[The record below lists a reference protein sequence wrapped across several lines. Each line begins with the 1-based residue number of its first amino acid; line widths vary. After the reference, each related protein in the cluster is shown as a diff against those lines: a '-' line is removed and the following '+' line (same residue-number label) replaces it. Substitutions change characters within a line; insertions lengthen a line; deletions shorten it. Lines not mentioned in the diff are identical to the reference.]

1 MQKQVMDKVKA
12 INSNLNRMPVD
23 DIDLQFNQKH
33 EQAMRDNV
41 KGLFDLIKL
50 VDKQT
55 GQEYVDQT
63 YLKAYLSNQNVSN
76 LSPTFF
82 KKVNDDCLEN
92 MFEGKLSEKEFQALF
107 FNENL
112 LKRDIVKQG
121 YNDIDHKLYQPPDLV
136 EIAEL
141 FEFLDEDR
149 NGMISSKDLMS
160 FLKEAELLKASNFV
174 LADYKKNKQNVPPSL
189 ENKFNLMKK
198 ELDDL
203 VKNFDLT
210 GDRMLSPEEFFNI
223 IMYAYE

>member
-50 VDKQT
+50 VDKQS

-121 YNDIDHKLYQPPDLV
+121 FNDIDHKLYQPPDLV

>member
-121 YNDIDHKLYQPPDLV
+121 FNDIDHKLYQPPDLV

>member
-1 MQKQVMDKVKA
+1 MHKQVMDKVKA

-23 DIDLQFNQKH
+23 DIDLQFSQKH

-50 VDKQT
+50 TDPKT
-55 GQEYVDQT
+55 KQEYVDQT

-92 MFEGKLSEKEFQALF
+92 MFEGRLSEQEFMALF

-112 LKRDIVKQG
+112 LKRDITKQG
-121 YNDIDHKLYQPPDLV
+121 FNDVDHKLYQPPDLV

-174 LADYKKNKQNVPPSL
+174 LQDYKKNKQNVPPSL

>member
-1 MQKQVMDKVKA
+1 MHKQVMDKVKA

-23 DIDLQFNQKH
+23 DIDVQFNQKQ

-50 VDKQT
+50 VDKDT
-55 GQEYVDQT
+55 NQEYVDQT

-107 FNENL
+107 FNQHL
-112 LKRDIVKQG
+112 LKRDIEKQG
-121 YNDIDHKLYQPPDLV
+121 FNDVDHKLYQPPDLV

-174 LADYKKNKQNVPPSL
+174 LADYKKNKQNVPASL
-189 ENKFNLMKK
+189 DNKFNLMKK

-203 VKNFDLT
+203 VKSFDLT

>member
-1 MQKQVMDKVKA
+1 MDKVKA

-50 VDKQT
+50 VDKQSN
-55 GQEYVDQT
+55 QEYVDQT

-92 MFEGKLSEKEFQALF
+92 MFEGRLSEKEFQALF

-112 LKRDIVKQG
+112 LKRDIEKQG
-121 YNDIDHKLYQPPDLV
+121 FNDIDHKLYQQPDLV

-149 NGMISSKDLMS
+149 NGMISSKDLMG

-174 LADYKKNKQNVPPSL
+174 LADYRKNKQNVPASL